1 MTVPVQVLRIVACA
15 AGVGALVWGVRIAV
29 KRRLAASFVTLSFL
43 FAAGAALIACAF
55 SGRLVEAVLHPSQMG
70 RIRMGVAAV
79 GVFALLTTFEAIRHT
94 KLKEKYA
101 LLWIFPLLA
110 VLVLTIFT
118 APMRFIRGHF
128 GMEYA
133 SIMTA
138 VVFVS
143 LMSAVFVLAKN
154 LSKVER
160 DISTLTQEVAL
171 LNAEIGKF
179 GNLEIKSP
187 EEPNNR

>member
-1 MTVPVQVLRIVACA
+1 VLRIVAGT
-15 AGVGALVWGVRIAV
+15 AGAGALAWAVRIAV

-43 FAAGAALIACAF
+43 LAAGIALVAGALSDRF
-55 SGRLVEAVLHPSQMG
+55 VDAVLNPSQMG

-79 GVFALLTTFEAIRHT
+79 GVFALITTFEAIRRT

-110 VLVLTIFT
+110 ILVLTIFT
-118 APMRFIRGHF
+118 APMQFLRDKF
-128 GMEYA
+128 GMEY
-133 SIMTA
+133 SSTMTA

-154 LSKVER
+154 LSKTER
-160 DISTLTQEVAL
+160 NISTLTQEIAL
-171 LNAEIGKF
+171 IKEKLRNCEIAKLR
-179 GNLEIKSP
+179 N
-187 EEPNNR
+187 PNDL